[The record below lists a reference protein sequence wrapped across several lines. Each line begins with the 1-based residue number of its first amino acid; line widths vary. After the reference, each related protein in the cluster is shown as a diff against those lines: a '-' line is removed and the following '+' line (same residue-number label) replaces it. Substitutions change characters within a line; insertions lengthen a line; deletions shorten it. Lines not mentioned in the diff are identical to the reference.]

1 MNMVRSVEED
11 IQVVQTPSSY
21 MFGDEFITWFTFVST
36 NFDDMNDKII
46 MRRKFW
52 NLRNMAWHLC
62 KSNPS
67 PKLPIT
73 IDLLP
78 EFLLLQMLR
87 IAKHARKT
95 SNKHL
100 LAKLEYRVFEWDC
113 FRRSGLINDS
123 FGEIVCNS
131 MPTEILS
138 ANLNI
143 IPHSMF
149 TMSFIRDSRSSKY
162 FIILMHTLNNL
173 NAKKWFKKSIIYV
186 DFFINPRHLCGSIVC
201 IHDITLY

>member
-1 MNMVRSVEED
+1 MIRSLWEEN
-11 IQVVQTPSSY
+11 
-21 MFGDEFITWFTFVST
+21 FETWEICCDTF
-36 NFDDMNDKII
+36 
-46 MRRKFW
+46 
-52 NLRNMAWHLC
+52 C
-62 KSNPS
+62 KSNLS

-78 EFLLLQMLR
+78 EALLLQMLR
-87 IAKHARKT
+87 IAKHART
-95 SNKHL
+95 TFNEHL
-100 LAKLEYRVFEWDC
+100 LAKLEYIVFEWDC

-149 TMSFIRDSRSSKY
+149 TMSFTRVSRSTKY
-162 FIILMHTLNNL
+162 FINLHAYHYFKRKTRIKEKHYVCWICDWSVTSVWQHSWYNTITCKRDPYIALLNKSRNL
-173 NAKKWFKKSIIYV
+173 NIWK
-186 DFFINPRHLCGSIVC
+186 
-201 IHDITLY
+201 